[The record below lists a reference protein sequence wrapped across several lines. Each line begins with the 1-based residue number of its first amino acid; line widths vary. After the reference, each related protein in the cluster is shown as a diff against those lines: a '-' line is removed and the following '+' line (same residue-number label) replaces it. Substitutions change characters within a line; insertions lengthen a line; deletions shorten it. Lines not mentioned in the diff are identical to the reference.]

1 MKNYLSTIKDNI
13 VYHNDM
19 NKFVFKNFNE
29 ADFKPKREN
38 NFFGSVISKSNRKEK
53 KLKLNK
59 ILTSILC
66 IIILLCILI
75 SKCY

>member
-29 ADFKPKREN
+29 NVRIGIHPFKIEN
-38 NFFGSVISKSNRKEK
+38 FMRFD
-53 KLKLNK
+53 
-59 ILTSILC
+59 
-66 IIILLCILI
+66 
-75 SKCY
+75 

>member
-38 NFFGSVISKSNRKEK
+38 NFFGSVISKFNRKEK
-53 KLKLNK
+53 N
-59 ILTSILC
+59 
-66 IIILLCILI
+66 
-75 SKCY
+75 

>member
-29 ADFKPKREN
+29 ADFNLFFTICFFAKEQRNLPK
-38 NFFGSVISKSNRKEK
+38 SKETMAN
-53 KLKLNK
+53 
-59 ILTSILC
+59 
-66 IIILLCILI
+66 
-75 SKCY
+75 